1 MRFYASRRT
10 RRTAEFSL
18 RLHHLLQ
25 CGISGTAAANRERG
39 NIILPFLRRRHRRS
53 RRKGELFKGRSR
65 GERGSFPKLAME
77 KFQIAAAE
85 ITLDGRI
92 ALRDSSH

>member
-1 MRFYASRRT
+1 MRFYADRP
-10 RRTAEFSL
+10 TAEFSL
-18 RLHHLLQ
+18 LHHLLQ
-25 CGISGTAAANRERG
+25 CGISGTAAVAAANRERE
-39 NIILPFLRRRHRRS
+39 NIILPFLRRRRS

-85 ITLDGRI
+85 ITLDGRSRPQRF
-92 ALRDSSH
+92 A